1 MSGAIKWL
9 IYILVQLRSCSVVAY
24 GIAFLEMGFNHD
36 ECSSI
41 KSTLKNILFVEP
53 AYTITSTAKDS
64 IVIEQD
70 AKYTEVY

>member
-1 MSGAIKWL
+1 MFVIS
-9 IYILVQLRSCSVVAY
+9 VRSLY
-24 GIAFLEMGFNHD
+24 HPNENQINN
-36 ECSSI
+36 
-41 KSTLKNILFVEP
+41 NIVEP